1 VTPEGKIEAYLKRR
15 VEQTHGQIRKLAWLG
30 RRGAPDR
37 MIWWKGPW
45 GPLLAFVEVKAPNG
59 KATTLQKRE
68 HARMRAAGFNVYVV
82 ASEEAVEAFLTEML
96 VLSLQ

>member
-37 MIWWKGPW
+37 MVWWKGPW
-45 GPLLAFVEVKAPNG
+45 GPLLAFVEVKAG
-59 KATTLQKRE
+59 LDRFSKVQDQE
-68 HARMRAAGFNVYVV
+68 IQRMRNYGVPVYI
-82 ASEEAVEAFLTEML
+82 ARSNEEIDEIVEKVRKGIAT
-96 VLSLQ
+96 